1 MEDGIEETAMV
12 VEEEEVGEE
21 RGERE
26 VLCPP
31 TTAGVRSPRTATTAR
46 EEAVAEVA
54 VERIGEEEASGTAMT
69 GPSLSPGMRELR
81 RSSSTPAMDP
91 LASTST
97 GESNSVRKGW

>member
-21 RGERE
+21 RGARE

-31 TTAGVRSPRTATTAR
+31 TTAGVRSRRTATTAR

-54 VERIGEEEASGTAMT
+54 VERTGEEEASGTAMT

-81 RSSSTPAMDP
+81 KSSSTPAMDP

-97 GESNSVRKGW
+97 GESNSVRNGW